1 MSMLLNTKTLEK
13 EEEERKQKKK
23 KNNVEY
29 QNTVNLVCWSLSGQ
43 VSV

>member
-13 EEEERKQKKK
+13 EEEERKRKK
-23 KNNVEY
+23 KNDVEY
-29 QNTVNLVCWSLSGQ
+29 QNTVNLVCWLLSGQ